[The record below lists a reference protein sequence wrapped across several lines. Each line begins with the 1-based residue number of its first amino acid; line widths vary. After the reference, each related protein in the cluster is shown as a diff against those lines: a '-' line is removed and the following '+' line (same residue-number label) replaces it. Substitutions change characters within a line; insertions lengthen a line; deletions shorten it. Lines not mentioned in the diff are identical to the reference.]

1 MKKIIYLLSIAFIS
15 MGSLYAQQSD
25 YLTIQEFK
33 EEVELFK
40 YQIDNAITSEQLKNF
55 ELDINEFL
63 VFYEEHFDLINRALY
78 PVTIESHISGLKA
91 SLITNENRLIL
102 IEHQREQLFEM
113 SNRVTAQRNEINR
126 LYSITDSLKNEILN
140 SQASETR
147 LSGIISLYRTRL
159 EQRDKLIF
167 EMIDSLLITHENL
180 IFNKMNE
187 REIQSY
193 TISGSQNPLS
203 WIQSVLDE
211 NLDQS
216 NIPNRL
222 FDVEDYIRMHA
233 LQQHF
238 EDVWNKV
245 GEDFVQVY
253 GGEQKN
259 SIEQSIGKSI
269 DDWRIAS
276 TQKMWSA
283 IDQYL
288 DVNEIEL
295 SSFDSRDSFYLAL
308 EAFIQNGQR
317 VSETEFLTTNGYT
330 EYQKIT
336 DFWNS
341 TFKNNWNLNSNESR
355 LLSSGEIEMIDV
367 ALTQWEQTSR
377 PIHPMLVAILSIMIV
392 SLTGFI
398 LVMLRAKASR

>member
-40 YQIDNAITSEQLKNF
+40 YQIDNAITSEQLENI

-63 VFYEEHFDLINRALY
+63 VFYEENIDLINRALY

-259 SIEQSIGKSI
+259 RIEQSIEKSI